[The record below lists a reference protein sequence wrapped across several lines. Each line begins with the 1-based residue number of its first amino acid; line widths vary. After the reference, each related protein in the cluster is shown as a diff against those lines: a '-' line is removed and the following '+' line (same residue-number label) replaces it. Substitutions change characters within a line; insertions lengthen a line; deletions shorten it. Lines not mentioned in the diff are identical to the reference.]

1 MFLGL
6 IVLIVWIEQMLFKQK
21 YALDKLNKLLNIL
34 DNKIFSPNLLSKT
47 CINNSILKLLNISKY
62 KKRIKQ

>member
-21 YALDKLNKLLNIL
+21 YALDKFNKFLNIL

>member
-1 MFLGL
+1 VFLGL

-62 KKRIKQ
+62 KKRKKQ

>member
-1 MFLGL
+1 
-6 IVLIVWIEQMLFKQK
+6 MLFKQK
-21 YALDKLNKLLNIL
+21 YVLDKLNKLLNIL

>member
-1 MFLGL
+1 VFLGL